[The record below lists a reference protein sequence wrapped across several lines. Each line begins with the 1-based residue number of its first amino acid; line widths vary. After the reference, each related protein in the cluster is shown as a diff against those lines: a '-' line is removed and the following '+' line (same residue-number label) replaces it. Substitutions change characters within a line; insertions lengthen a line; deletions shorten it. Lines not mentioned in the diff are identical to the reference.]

1 MNSDAETKST
11 PARTLHYQ
19 VLCSN
24 LRPPGSGG
32 DATPSTRDKSVSR
45 LAFALLASLL
55 ALPTATAAQSPPA
68 PQPAFEIRGKIVD
81 TANTPLP
88 RASVSLR
95 LKSSK
100 VTVAGAFAGSDG
112 SFRITGL
119 RPGNFSIRVVYIGYA
134 PVIQDITLT
143 RDTPILDLGVAKL

>member
-11 PARTLHYQ
+11 PPRTLQCQ
-19 VLCSN
+19 VLCNN

-45 LAFALLASLL
+45 LAFALLTSLL
-55 ALPTATAAQSPPA
+55 ALPTATAAAQSPPA

-143 RDTPILDLGVAKL
+143 RDTPIL